1 MNKVSIFFACVVAVF
16 LLWFGLSWLDVVTD
30 NLSQHPQHSKYNAF
44 VLLVE
49 FAEQH

>member
-1 MNKVSIFFACVVAVF
+1 MNKISLFFACVVAVF
-16 LLWFGLSWLDVVTD
+16 LLWVGFSWLDVITD